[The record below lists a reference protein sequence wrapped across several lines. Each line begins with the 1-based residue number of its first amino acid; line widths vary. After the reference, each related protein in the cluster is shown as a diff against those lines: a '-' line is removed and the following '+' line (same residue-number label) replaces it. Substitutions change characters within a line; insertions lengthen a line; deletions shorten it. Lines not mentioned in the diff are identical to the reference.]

1 MDKISADVIK
11 NDFKLH
17 MQDKLLYQ
25 NAHQV
30 ADTEVIDNQL
40 SSTFFDVHALIESA
54 RVCKNNNDYDAAI
67 ELANEA
73 TQTLRHAKNTPETKP
88 LEAELLLFL
97 AQIHLNR
104 QDFTKLEETI
114 RPLLDLSRQLGDAEN
129 EAWALLNLGIVHSI
143 GSDYK
148 SAITLFLESLEKSE
162 KLGYRANVANC
173 LINIGNVYANLFN
186 YEDALDRYQIALNDY
201 ADVLN
206 DNIRIATNLNIGNL
220 HHTAEQHDIAI
231 EYFEIGLFSAVK
243 AQKVDMIAHAHTLLS
258 RTYLVA
264 HNLTDGIEHAQKAS
278 ENMTD
283 RISNATGRQINL
295 LNLAE
300 IAFLKGDTEGGAKIA
315 IQGIAVARRVHDDT
329 SELRGFRLLAKIFEQ
344 DQDFHRAY
352 RAQLIYSRR
361 QADFLKMQRS
371 LHALDLE
378 IKYSLSEK
386 QRKIEELTK
395 ENSYQALLLE
405 QSGQISVQNDQLKQ
419 VNEELRQFAFIT
431 SHDLKEPLRMIGSFT
446 QIIHNQYAHILGDD
460 SAPYFKFINEGVN
473 RMSSLLDALLQ
484 YATIGKNEIGP
495 EPVEIGEIIR
505 MARAN
510 LKINIEETDANILS
524 LEMPTVVSVQSL
536 LIQLFQNLIGN
547 AIKFRRPTGRPII
560 LISAEE
566 QPDQW
571 VFSIEDN
578 GIGIATNDI
587 ERIFTIF
594 QRLHK
599 RTEYEGTGIG
609 LAICYKI
616 VTQLG
621 GRIWVESELGKG
633 STFRFTLPK

>member
-1 MDKISADVIK
+1 
-11 NDFKLH
+11 
-17 MQDKLLYQ
+17 MQDKFSD
-25 NAHQV
+25 NSPNQV
-30 ADTEVIDNQL
+30 TDVEVIDNQL
-40 SSTFFDVHALIESA
+40 SNTILDARTLIEAARLCEQQNDHTSA
-54 RVCKNNNDYDAAI
+54 LERV
-67 ELANEA
+67 NEA
-73 TQTLRHAKNTPETKP
+73 AGLLKQYKNSKYTKP
-88 LEAELLLFL
+88 IEADLLQFL
-97 AQIHLNR
+97 AQIHLKR
-104 QDFTKLEETI
+104 QNFAKLEECV
-114 RPLLDLSRQLGDAEN
+114 RPLLDLSRQLDDAEL
-129 EAWALLNLGIVHSI
+129 EAWALLNLGIVQSI

-162 KLGYRANVANC
+162 RLGYRANVANC

-206 DNIRIATNLNIGNL
+206 ENIRIATSLNIGNL
-220 HHTAEQHDIAI
+220 RHTAEQYEMAL
-231 EYFEIGLFSAVK
+231 EYFEKGLLAAEK
-243 AQKVDMIAHAHTLLS
+243 AGKTDMLAHAHTLIS
-258 RTYLVA
+258 RTLLV
-264 HNLTDGIEHAQKAS
+264 LKKLDKGIEHAQKAS
-278 ENMTD
+278 ELMSD
-283 RISNATGRQINL
+283 RVSNATGRQINL

-300 IAFLKGDTEGGAKIA
+300 IAFQQGDTEGAAQIA
-315 IQGIAVARRVHDDT
+315 IQGIAVARRVVDDA
-329 SELRGFRLLAKIFEQ
+329 SELRGFRLLAKIFESVKE
-344 DQDFHRAY
+344 FRRAY
-352 RAQLIYSRR
+352 RAQLIYSHR

-386 QRKIEELTK
+386 QRKIEALTK

-405 QSGQISVQNDQLKQ
+405 QSGQISLQNEQLKQ

-446 QIIHNQYAHILGDD
+446 QIINNQYADKLGKE
-460 SAPYFKFINEGVN
+460 SETYFKFINEGVN
-473 RMSSLLDALLQ
+473 RMSALLDALLQ

-495 EPVEIGEIIR
+495 EPVDIGAIVR

-510 LKINIEETDANILS
+510 LKINIEETDANILC
-524 LEMPTVVSVQSL
+524 LDMPTVVSVQSL

-547 AIKFRRPTGRPII
+547 AIKFRRPLGRPII

-566 QPDQW
+566 QTDHW

-578 GIGIATNDI
+578 GIGIAKNDI

-633 STFRFTLPK
+633 SIFRFTLPK

>member
-1 MDKISADVIK
+1 MEE
-11 NDFKLH
+11 NFLN
-17 MQDKLLYQ
+17 Q
-25 NAHQV
+25 NAHAEENSEV
-30 ADTEVIDNQL
+30 VLKLPDTL
-40 SSTFFDVHALIESA
+40 SVVQTLVESA
-54 RVCKNNNDYDAAI
+54 RLSKQNNDSDAAI
-67 ELANEA
+67 ELANDA
-73 TQTLRHAKNTPETKP
+73 LLALRQHKNTAETKS
-88 LEAELLLFL
+88 LEADLYLFL
-97 AQIHLNR
+97 SQIHLKR

-162 KLGYRANVANC
+162 KLGYRTNVANC

-201 ADVLN
+201 DDVLN
-206 DNIRIATNLNIGNL
+206 ENIRIATNLNIGNL
-220 HHTAEQHDIAI
+220 RHTAEQHEIAI
-231 EYFEIGLFSAVK
+231 EYFEKGLFSAEK
-243 AQKVDMIAHAHTLLS
+243 AGKMDMAAHAHTLLS
-258 RTYLVA
+258 RTYLI
-264 HNLTDGIEHAQKAS
+264 LKKLDDGIKHAQKAS
-278 ENMTD
+278 EFMSNNA
-283 RISNATGRQINL
+283 SNATGRQINL

-300 IAFLKGDTEGGAKIA
+300 IAFLKGDTEGGERMA
-315 IQGIAVARRVHDDT
+315 IHGIAVARRVLDDA
-329 SELRGFRLLAKIFEQ
+329 SELRGFRLLAKIFE
-344 DQDFHRAY
+344 DVQDFRRAY

-378 IKYSLSEK
+378 IRYSLSEK
-386 QRKIEELTK
+386 QRKIESLTK

-405 QSGQISVQNDQLKQ
+405 QSGQISVQNEQLRQ

-446 QIIHNQYAHILGDD
+446 QIINNQYAHLLGAE

-473 RMSSLLDALLQ
+473 RMSALLDALLQ
-484 YATIGKNEIGP
+484 YATIGKNEVGP
-495 EPVEIGEIIR
+495 EPVDVGDVIR
-505 MARAN
+505 MSRAN
-510 LKINIEETDANILS
+510 LKLKIEETDANILC
-524 LEMPTVVSVQSL
+524 LDMPTLTTIQSL

-547 AIKFRRPTGRPII
+547 AIKFRRPLGRPII

-566 QPDQW
+566 QGDFW
-571 VFSIEDN
+571 IFSVEDN
-578 GIGIATNDI
+578 GIGIAESDI

-616 VTQLG
+616 VSQLG
-621 GRIWVESELGKG
+621 GRIWVESVLGKG

>member
-1 MDKISADVIK
+1 MQEQFLDK
-11 NDFKLH
+11 
-17 MQDKLLYQ
+17 
-25 NAHQV
+25 NAIQV
-30 ADTEVIDNQL
+30 KDIQVVDNQRSNTL
-40 SSTFFDVHALIESA
+40 FDVRKLIESA
-54 RVCKNNNDYDAAI
+54 RLCKKENDYNAAL

-73 TQTLRHAKNTPETKP
+73 SLILRHYKNTSESTS
-88 LEAELLLFL
+88 LEVDLLEFL
-97 AQIHLNR
+97 AQIHLKR
-104 QDFTKLEETI
+104 QDFAKLEESI
-114 RPLLDLSRQLGDAEN
+114 RPLLDLSRQLGDGER

-206 DNIRIATNLNIGNL
+206 ENIRIATSLNIGNL
-220 HHTAEQHDIAI
+220 RHTAEQYDSAL
-231 EYFEIGLFSAVK
+231 EYFEK
-243 AQKVDMIAHAHTLLS
+243 ALLDAKKGAKIDILAHAHTLLS
-258 RTYLVA
+258 RTFLV
-264 HNLTDGIEHAQKAS
+264 LKKLDKGIEHAQKAS
-278 ENMTD
+278 ELMTD
-283 RISNATGRQINL
+283 RITNATGRQINL

-300 IAFLKGDTEGGAKIA
+300 IAFLQGDTEGGARIA
-315 IQGIAVARRVHDDT
+315 IQGIAVARRVHDDAA
-329 SELRGFRLLAKIFEQ
+329 ELRGFRLLAKIFENVK
-344 DQDFHRAY
+344 DFHRAY

-371 LHALDLE
+371 LHALDQE

-386 QRKIEELTK
+386 QRKIESLTK

-405 QSGQISVQNDQLKQ
+405 QSGQISVQNEQLKQ

-446 QIIHNQYAHILGDD
+446 QIIDNQYAHLLGKE
-460 SAPYFKFINEGVN
+460 SEPYFKFINEGVS
-473 RMSSLLDALLQ
+473 RMSALLDALLQ
-484 YATIGKNEIGP
+484 YATIGKNEVGP
-495 EPVEIGEIIR
+495 EPVEIGDVIR
-505 MARAN
+505 MSRAN
-510 LKINIEETDANILS
+510 LKINIEETDANILC
-524 LEMPTVVSVQSL
+524 LEMPTVVTIQSL

-560 LISAEE
+560 LISSEE
-566 QPDQW
+566 QADYW
-571 VFSIEDN
+571 VFSVEDN
-578 GIGIATNDI
+578 GIGIATTDI

-609 LAICYKI
+609 LAICFKI

-621 GRIWVESELGKG
+621 GRIWVESEIGKG
-633 STFRFTLPK
+633 SVFRFTLPK

>member
-1 MDKISADVIK
+1 
-11 NDFKLH
+11 
-17 MQDKLLYQ
+17 MQDKFSD
-25 NAHQV
+25 NSPNQV
-30 ADTEVIDNQL
+30 TDVEVIDNQL
-40 SSTFFDVHALIESA
+40 SNTILDARTLIEAARLCEQQNDHTSA
-54 RVCKNNNDYDAAI
+54 LERV
-67 ELANEA
+67 NEA
-73 TQTLRHAKNTPETKP
+73 AGLLKQYKNSKYTKP
-88 LEAELLLFL
+88 IEADLLQFL
-97 AQIHLNR
+97 AQIHLKR
-104 QDFTKLEETI
+104 QNFAKLEECV
-114 RPLLDLSRQLGDAEN
+114 RPLLDLSRQLDDAEL
-129 EAWALLNLGIVHSI
+129 EAWALLNLGIVQSI

-162 KLGYRANVANC
+162 RLGYRANVANC

-206 DNIRIATNLNIGNL
+206 ENIRIATSLNIGNL
-220 HHTAEQHDIAI
+220 RHTAEQYEMAL
-231 EYFEIGLFSAVK
+231 EYFEKGLLAAEK
-243 AQKVDMIAHAHTLLS
+243 AGKTDMLAHAHTLIS
-258 RTYLVA
+258 RTLLV
-264 HNLTDGIEHAQKAS
+264 LKKLDKGIEHAQKAS
-278 ENMTD
+278 ELMSD
-283 RISNATGRQINL
+283 RVSNATGRQINL

-300 IAFLKGDTEGGAKIA
+300 IAFQQGDTEGAAQIT
-315 IQGIAVARRVHDDT
+315 IQGIAVARRVVDDA
-329 SELRGFRLLAKIFEQ
+329 SELRGFRLLAKIFESVKE
-344 DQDFHRAY
+344 FRRAY
-352 RAQLIYSRR
+352 RAQLIYSHR

-386 QRKIEELTK
+386 QRKIEALTK

-405 QSGQISVQNDQLKQ
+405 QSGQISLQNEQLKQ

-446 QIIHNQYAHILGDD
+446 QIINNQYADKLGKE
-460 SAPYFKFINEGVN
+460 SETYFKFINEGVN
-473 RMSSLLDALLQ
+473 RMSALLDALLQ

-495 EPVEIGEIIR
+495 EPVDIGAIVR

-510 LKINIEETDANILS
+510 LKINIEETDANILC
-524 LEMPTVVSVQSL
+524 LDMPTVVSVQSL

-547 AIKFRRPTGRPII
+547 AIKFRRPLGRPII

-566 QPDQW
+566 QTDHW

-578 GIGIATNDI
+578 GIGIAKNDI

-633 STFRFTLPK
+633 SIFRFTLPK

>member
-1 MDKISADVIK
+1 
-11 NDFKLH
+11 
-17 MQDKLLYQ
+17 MQDKLSD
-25 NAHQV
+25 NSPNQV
-30 ADTEVIDNQL
+30 ADIEVIDNQL
-40 SSTFFDVHALIESA
+40 SNTILDARTLIEAARLCEQQNDHTSA
-54 RVCKNNNDYDAAI
+54 LERV
-67 ELANEA
+67 NEA
-73 TQTLRHAKNTPETKP
+73 AGLLKQYRNSKYTKP
-88 LEAELLLFL
+88 IEAELLQFL
-97 AQIHLNR
+97 AQIHLKR
-104 QDFTKLEETI
+104 QNFAKLEECV
-114 RPLLDLSRQLGDAEN
+114 RPLLDLSRQLDDAEL
-129 EAWALLNLGIVHSI
+129 EAWALLNLGIVQSI

-162 KLGYRANVANC
+162 RLGYRANVANC

-206 DNIRIATNLNIGNL
+206 ENIRIATSLNIGNL
-220 HHTAEQHDIAI
+220 RHTAEQYEMAL
-231 EYFEIGLFSAVK
+231 EYFEKGLLAAEK
-243 AQKVDMIAHAHTLLS
+243 AGKTDMLAHAHTLIS
-258 RTYLVA
+258 RTLLV
-264 HNLTDGIEHAQKAS
+264 LKKLDKGIEHAQKAS
-278 ENMTD
+278 ELMSD
-283 RISNATGRQINL
+283 RVSNATGRQINL

-300 IAFLKGDTEGGAKIA
+300 IAFQQGDTEGAAQIA
-315 IQGIAVARRVHDDT
+315 IQGIAVARRVVDDA
-329 SELRGFRLLAKIFEQ
+329 SELRGFRLLAKIFESVKE
-344 DQDFHRAY
+344 FRRAY
-352 RAQLIYSRR
+352 RAQLIYSHR

-386 QRKIEELTK
+386 QRKIEALTK

-405 QSGQISVQNDQLKQ
+405 QSGQISLQNEQLKQ

-446 QIIHNQYAHILGDD
+446 QIINNQYADKLGKE
-460 SAPYFKFINEGVN
+460 SETYFKFINEGVN
-473 RMSSLLDALLQ
+473 RMSALLDALLQ

-495 EPVEIGEIIR
+495 EPVDIGAIVR

-510 LKINIEETDANILS
+510 LKINIEETDANILC
-524 LEMPTVVSVQSL
+524 LDMPTVVSVQSL

-547 AIKFRRPTGRPII
+547 AIKFRRPLGRPII

-566 QPDQW
+566 QTDHW

-578 GIGIATNDI
+578 GIGIAKNDI

-633 STFRFTLPK
+633 SIFRFTLPK

>member
-1 MDKISADVIK
+1 
-11 NDFKLH
+11 
-17 MQDKLLYQ
+17 MQDKFSD
-25 NAHQV
+25 NSPNQV
-30 ADTEVIDNQL
+30 TDVEVIDNQL
-40 SSTFFDVHALIESA
+40 SNTILDARTLIEAARLCEQQNDHTSA
-54 RVCKNNNDYDAAI
+54 LERV
-67 ELANEA
+67 NEA
-73 TQTLRHAKNTPETKP
+73 AGLLKQYKNSKYTKP
-88 LEAELLLFL
+88 IEADLLQFL
-97 AQIHLNR
+97 AQIHLKR
-104 QDFTKLEETI
+104 QNFAKLEECV
-114 RPLLDLSRQLGDAEN
+114 RPLLDLSRQLDDDEL
-129 EAWALLNLGIVHSI
+129 EAWALLNLGIVQSI

-162 KLGYRANVANC
+162 RLGYRANVANC

-206 DNIRIATNLNIGNL
+206 ENIRIATSLNIGNL
-220 HHTAEQHDIAI
+220 RHTAEQYEMAL
-231 EYFEIGLFSAVK
+231 EYFEKGLLAAEK
-243 AQKVDMIAHAHTLLS
+243 AGKTDMLAHAHTLIS
-258 RTYLVA
+258 RTLLV
-264 HNLTDGIEHAQKAS
+264 LKKLDKGIEHAQKAS
-278 ENMTD
+278 ELMSD
-283 RISNATGRQINL
+283 RVSNATGRQINL

-300 IAFLKGDTEGGAKIA
+300 IAFQQGDTEGAAQIT
-315 IQGIAVARRVHDDT
+315 IQGIAVARRVVDDA
-329 SELRGFRLLAKIFEQ
+329 SELRGFRLLAKIFESVKE
-344 DQDFHRAY
+344 FRRAY
-352 RAQLIYSRR
+352 RAQLIYSHR

-386 QRKIEELTK
+386 QRKIEALTK

-405 QSGQISVQNDQLKQ
+405 QSGQISLQNEQLKQ

-446 QIIHNQYAHILGDD
+446 QIINNQYADKLGKE
-460 SAPYFKFINEGVN
+460 SETYFKFINEGVN
-473 RMSSLLDALLQ
+473 RMSALLDALLQ

-495 EPVEIGEIIR
+495 EPVDIGAIVR

-510 LKINIEETDANILS
+510 LKINIEETDANILC
-524 LEMPTVVSVQSL
+524 LDMPTVVSVQSL

-547 AIKFRRPTGRPII
+547 AIKFRRPLGRPII

-566 QPDQW
+566 QTDHW
-571 VFSIEDN
+571 IFSIEDN
-578 GIGIATNDI
+578 GIGIAKNDI

-633 STFRFTLPK
+633 SIFRFTLPK

>member
-1 MDKISADVIK
+1 
-11 NDFKLH
+11 
-17 MQDKLLYQ
+17 MQKMLKDNNTNRVK
-25 NAHQV
+25 
-30 ADTEVIDNQL
+30 DTELVEEQPSNTVID
-40 SSTFFDVHALIESA
+40 VRALIESA
-54 RVCKNNNDYDAAI
+54 RLCEQQNDYNTAL
-67 ELANEA
+67 ELADEA
-73 TQTLRHAKNTPETKP
+73 SQLLKQNKNTQQTTS
-88 LEAELLLFL
+88 LEAELLQFL
-97 AQIHLNR
+97 AQIHLKR
-104 QDFTKLEETI
+104 QDFAKLDECI
-114 RPLLDLSRQLGDAEN
+114 RPLLDLSRKLGDAEK
-129 EAWALLNLGIVHSI
+129 EAWALLNLGIVQSI

-148 SAITLFLESLEKSE
+148 TAITLFLESLEKSE

-186 YEDALDRYQIALNDY
+186 YEDALDRYQIAINDY
-201 ADVLN
+201 GDVLN
-206 DNIRIATNLNIGNL
+206 ENIRIATSLNIGNL
-220 HHTAEQHDIAI
+220 RHTAEQYDIAL
-231 EYFEIGLFSAVK
+231 EYFEKGLSAAEK
-243 AQKVDMIAHAHTLLS
+243 SGKVDMVAHAHTLLS
-258 RTYLVA
+258 RTFLVT
-264 HNLTDGIEHAQKAS
+264 NDLDKGILHAQTAFELMS
-278 ENMTD
+278 N
-283 RISNATGRQINL
+283 RVRNATGRQINL

-300 IAFLKGDTEGGAKIA
+300 IAFLQGDTEGGAQIA
-315 IQGIAVARRVHDDT
+315 IQGIAVARRTYDDA
-329 SELRGFRLLAKIFEQ
+329 SELRGFRLLAKIFESVK
-344 DQDFHRAY
+344 DFRRAY

-386 QRKIEELTK
+386 QRKIEALTK

-405 QSGQISVQNDQLKQ
+405 QSGQISQQNEQLKQ

-446 QIIHNQYAHILGDD
+446 QIIDNQYSNQLGKE
-460 SAPYFKFINEGVN
+460 SEVYFKFINEGVN

-495 EPVEIGEIIR
+495 EPIDLGAVVR

-510 LKINIEETDANILS
+510 LKINIEETDANILC
-524 LEMPTVVSVQSL
+524 LEMPVVTSVQSL

-547 AIKFRRPTGRPII
+547 AIKFRRPSGRPII

-566 QPDQW
+566 MTDHW

-578 GIGIATNDI
+578 GIGIDKKDI
-587 ERIFTIF
+587 DRIFTIF

-609 LAICYKI
+609 LAICHKI